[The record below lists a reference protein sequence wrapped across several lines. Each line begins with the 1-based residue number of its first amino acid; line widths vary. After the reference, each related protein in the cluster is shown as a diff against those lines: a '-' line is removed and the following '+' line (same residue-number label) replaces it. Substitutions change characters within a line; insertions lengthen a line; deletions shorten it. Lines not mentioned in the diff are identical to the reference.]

1 MALVEGCKHQLEIS
15 VPVSEVEQESEKVL
29 NEIQKKVR
37 LPGFRP
43 GKAPRN
49 VVRSKFG
56 GEIRQDVLEN
66 LVPKA
71 FRREVEKENLQVVS
85 SPDVSD
91 VHFHPGEPLRFKVTF
106 EVAPVIELGEYRGV
120 EVPYSEPEVT
130 DEQVMKRI
138 EEIREQ
144 KADYV
149 NIDPR
154 PVVDGDFAVVS
165 LESISGVDKPVK
177 NDEMMLHVGDEGT
190 LKEFSEALRGMS
202 PDEEKE
208 FDVVYPED
216 YDRKELA
223 GKTVRFR
230 ARLKVVRK
238 KELPELNDEFAKDLG
253 DYQNFEELKEA
264 VRKALSRDAEFTAQ
278 QEAKGKIIDKLV
290 DAHDFP
296 IPEAFIDR
304 QIEVNLET
312 QLRQLAGQGIDPRKL
327 NIDWAKLKES
337 QTERA
342 KRDVKASLLLERIA
356 DREAIDAMRDEVDNE
371 VTRIARQRREPVAA
385 VRAQLEKDGSLR
397 RIASHIRTEK
407 TLSFLFENAR
417 KTA

>member
-1 MALVEGCKHQLEIS
+1 
-15 VPVSEVEQESEKVL
+15 
-29 NEIQKKVR
+29 
-37 LPGFRP
+37 
-43 GKAPRN
+43 
-49 VVRSKFG
+49 VVRSKFA
-56 GEIRQDVLEN
+56 GEIRQDVLES

-91 VHFHPGEPLRFKVTF
+91 VHFHAGEPLRFKVTF

-130 DEQVMKRI
+130 EEQVMKRI
-138 EEIREQ
+138 DEIREQ
-144 KADYV
+144 KADFV

-154 PVVDGDFAVVS
+154 PVVDGDFAVVA
-165 LESISGVDKPVK
+165 LESVSGVDKPVK
-177 NDEMMLHVGDEGT
+177 NDDMMLHVGDEAT
-190 LKEFSEALRGMS
+190 MKEFSEALRGMS

-208 FDVVYPED
+208 FDVEYPED

-230 ARLKVVRK
+230 MRLKVVRK

-264 VRKALSRDAEFTAQ
+264 VRKALARDAEFSAQ

-290 DAHDFP
+290 DSHDFP

-342 KRDVKASLLLERIA
+342 TRDVKASLLLERIA

-385 VRAQLEKDGSLR
+385 VRAQLEKDGTLR

>member
-15 VPVSEVEQESEKVL
+15 VPVSEVDQETERVL
-29 NEIQKKVR
+29 SEIQKKVR

-43 GKAPRN
+43 GKAPVN
-49 VVRSKFG
+49 VVRSKFA

-66 LVPKA
+66 LIPKA

-91 VHFHPGEPLRFKVTF
+91 VHFHAGEPLRFKVTF

-130 DEQVMKRI
+130 EEQVMKRI

-144 KADYV
+144 KADFV

-154 PVVDGDFAVVS
+154 PVVDGDFAVVA

-177 NDEMMLHVGDEGT
+177 NDEMMLHVGDEAT
-190 LKEFSEALRGMS
+190 MKEFSEALRGMS
-202 PDEEKE
+202 PEEEKE
-208 FDVVYPED
+208 FDVAYPED

-223 GKTVRFR
+223 GKTVRFLM
-230 ARLKVVRK
+230 RLKVVRK

-264 VRKALSRDAEFTAQ
+264 VRKALARDAEFSAQ

-290 DAHDFP
+290 DAHNFP

-337 QTERA
+337 QMERA
-342 KRDVKASLLLERIA
+342 TRDVKASLLLERIA

-385 VRAQLEKDGSLR
+385 VRAQLEKDGTLR